1 MSETTEAMETVVI
14 TGASRGIGLG
24 LVRRYLDEG
33 RRVVAA
39 CRNPAGSRELGAHGG
54 HPNLQV
60 VALDVRDGDAVDRLG
75 GLLSGET
82 VDVLVNNAGVMGG
95 SRQSVADMDY
105 GGWRDAFEVNT
116 IAPFRVTIALR
127 AHLQR
132 SARPRVVTISSQM
145 GSLARVTSGSYAY
158 RRSKAAVNKV
168 MQGLSLDLA
177 GDGIIVCCVHP
188 GWVRT
193 DMGGAAAELSVAQSA
208 GGLFTLID
216 RLTPADS
223 GRFFTWDGS
232 EHPW

>member
-1 MSETTEAMETVVI
+1 M
-14 TGASRGIGLG
+14 
-24 LVRRYLDEG
+24 
-33 RRVVAA
+33 
-39 CRNPAGSRELGAHGG
+39 
-54 HPNLQV
+54 
-60 VALDVRDGDAVDRLG
+60 ALDVRDGDAVDRLG

-132 SARPRVVTISSQM
+132 LARPRVVTISSQM

-158 RRSKAAVNKV
+158 RSSKAAVNKV